1 MSFASYGRHWLGCV
15 KRYGVNPLAAA
26 KPGASP
32 ATSLTLELLTSK
44 QSVVDEDA
52 ANKRS
57 RLPVRTF
64 GGQSRRAPEPEMTR
78 MPSRPGEF
86 HPEPLTGPYVSVSTH
101 TARATPKGCRLP
113 PHRAP
118 PVSRWPTNPGAGDL
132 LPSLH
137 GHYPASSLLQSSPPL
152 TAEHLEQELGA
163 VCE

>member
-1 MSFASYGRHWLGCV
+1 MSFASYGRHWL
-15 KRYGVNPLAAA
+15 RLSRPGVNPLAAA

-64 GGQSRRAPEPEMTR
+64 GGQSRHPAREPEMTR

-86 HPEPLTGPYVSVSTH
+86 HPEPLTEPYVN
-101 TARATPKGCRLP
+101 L
-113 PHRAP
+113 
-118 PVSRWPTNPGAGDL
+118 
-132 LPSLH
+132 
-137 GHYPASSLLQSSPPL
+137 
-152 TAEHLEQELGA
+152 
-163 VCE
+163 